1 MRWIMT
7 ETFLNVLEH
16 AGLFALII
24 SITVNVLV
32 SIIGVLPSVFI
43 TAANLLFFGL
53 YNGLIVSII
62 GEGLGAIVSFV
73 LYRKG
78 LKSWRFKD
86 FQHPVMFKLNDLE
99 GYKAFW
105 IILSLRILPFVPS
118 GVITLGSAFSKV
130 SLSLFAIAS
139 TLGKIPSLIIEAG
152 AIYGFMQVELKW
164 KVLMIIATILFLLW
178 KIKNK

>member
-7 ETFLNVLEH
+7 ETFLNLLEH
-16 AGLFALII
+16 AGLFAIVI
-24 SITVNVLV
+24 SITVNVFISV
-32 SIIGVLPSVFI
+32 VGVLPSVFI

-62 GEGLGAIVSFV
+62 GEGIGAIVSFA

-78 LKSWRFKD
+78 LKKWRFKD
-86 FQHPVMFKLNDLE
+86 SQHLVMLKLRDLE
-99 GYKAFW
+99 GCKAFW
-105 IILSLRILPFVPS
+105 IIVSLRILPFVPS
-118 GVITLGSAFSKV
+118 GVITLGSALSKV
-130 SLSLFAIAS
+130 SLPLFAVGS

-164 KVLMIIATILFLLW
+164 KVLMIVATILFLLW
-178 KIKNK
+178 RVKNK